1 MIWLAA
7 SMRGQ
12 RIPARRTPF
21 GGRPEKGA
29 HTGAVASPQEF
40 PCRNRITLTR
50 SASVSWKRSA
60 RRKTRP
66 PRRRQRS
73 RVHRPRR
80 SPRSPDLRQALATPA
95 AKPAA
100 RALTEPLLLSTARI
114 STFLGTGVLT
124 AATGF
129 FFERD
134 SRLFLVTSRH
144 VLYDPVANHLP
155 DRIELTVHA
164 DASDLTRTIVLSILL
179 YRNGKADWHQGE
191 DIGGEIDVAVLEID
205 RKVLPPNA
213 VFSCFGPANLQPELA
228 AIAVGETVLLP
239 GFPLGFYDTVHHLPV
254 VRHAIIAS
262 SFGVRFQGQGFFLTD
277 ARMH

>member
-1 MIWLAA
+1 
-7 SMRGQ
+7 
-12 RIPARRTPF
+12 
-21 GGRPEKGA
+21 
-29 HTGAVASPQEF
+29 
-40 PCRNRITLTR
+40 
-50 SASVSWKRSA
+50 
-60 RRKTRP
+60 
-66 PRRRQRS
+66 
-73 RVHRPRR
+73 
-80 SPRSPDLRQALATPA
+80 LRQAIAVPA

-100 RALTEPLLLSTARI
+100 RSLTEPLLLSTARI

-129 FFERD
+129 FFERGP
-134 SRLFLVTSRH
+134 RLFLVTSRH
-144 VLYDPVANHLP
+144 VLYDPAANHLP

-164 DASDLTRTIVLSILL
+164 DPSDLTRTILLSILL

-277 ARMH
+277 ARMHRGSSGSPVVMRDPSAGAAMPWRLLGVHSARMDMGTRDVEQDESLGLNCAWYADVLMALTK